1 MALNKIRNSVARL
14 AMALALALGGAI
26 APASLPAQQLYTGS
40 AGVVAQEVDQM
51 YLKAL
56 RFLARTQAPEGNWPD
71 EPFNTAPA
79 LTSLALISILA
90 HGDDPNFGPYS
101 KTVHQGLNF
110 ILKSMDP
117 ATGYIGPSMYNH
129 GFSTLALA
137 EAYGAVNDP
146 RLGVALEKA
155 VRLIV
160 RAQADNSLHAWRYSP
175 DSRDADTT
183 VSGSQMVALLA
194 ARNAG
199 IPVPEQA
206 IQNGLNFF
214 ISCQTPDGGI
224 GYVSPN
230 APNATRT
237 AIACVVFALAKEKN
251 ASTFK
256 TAFQFL
262 KTAPQ
267 DVQYPQ
273 YSLYYVSQAY
283 FHGSPELWQN
293 WNRENIR
300 SLRATQ
306 TADGNWDSQFGPT
319 FGTAGSLL
327 SLALNY
333 RYLPVYER

>member
-1 MALNKIRNSVARL
+1 MALSKTDSKVWVVAL
-14 AMALALALGGAI
+14 WLLGGAVL
-26 APASLPAQQLYTGS
+26 APAQQLYTGS

-51 YLKAL
+51 YVKAM
-56 RFLARTQAPEGNWPD
+56 RFLARTQTPEGNWAD
-71 EPFNTAPA
+71 EPYNTGPA
-79 LTSLALISILA
+79 ITSLAVISILA

-101 KTVHQGLNF
+101 KTVHQGLDF

-117 ATGYIGPSMYNH
+117 NTGYIGPSMYNH

-137 EAYGAVNDP
+137 EAYGAVNDD

-155 VRLIV
+155 VRLIIS
-160 RAQADNSLHAWRYSP
+160 AQAENVSHAWRYSP
-175 DSRDADTT
+175 DSKDADTT
-183 VSGSQMVALLA
+183 VSGSEMVALLA

-199 IPVPEQA
+199 IAVPEQV
-206 IQNGLNFF
+206 IQNGLNFYRH
-214 ISCQTPDGGI
+214 CQTQDGGI
-224 GYVSPN
+224 GYVGPT

-237 AIACVVFALAKEKN
+237 AIACVVFALAKEKSED
-251 ASTFK
+251 AFK

-267 DVQYPQ
+267 DSQYPQ
-273 YSLYYVSQAY
+273 YTLYYLSQAY
-283 FHGSPELWQN
+283 FHASPELWQS

-300 SLRATQ
+300 SLRGTQ
-306 TADGNWDSQFGPT
+306 TPEGNWESQFGST

-333 RYLPVYER
+333 RYLPIYER